1 MASMAMSVIISMA
14 CHFMGSAE
22 QWRAVGLGPKV
33 SDISN
38 GTHVHASYSFENLHR
53 RKPLIIAMTLY
64 GHSMGFAATLGG
76 DVLAVLE
83 LERYHKIRYFDL
95 RVLSGMNENFRN
107 IEHLCEWVMDHR
119 QQSCIERLTSMQ
131 PEPDEDDASFEIRAM
146 KQREKVLYENAMERC
161 LLVNSIFSSLIFG
174 VMGWETCLN
183 GGKVNRLCDQWWAEW
198 TNPLLA
204 LLALLE
210 STMGCIEEHRIT
222 MYVSR

>member
-1 MASMAMSVIISMA
+1 MAMSVIIGMA
-14 CHFMGSAE
+14 CHLMGSAE

-53 RKPLIIAMTLY
+53 RKPLIIAMSLF

-95 RVLSGMNENFRN
+95 RVLTGMNENFRN
-107 IEHLCEWVMDHR
+107 IGHLCESVMDHR
-119 QQSCIERLTSMQ
+119 QQSCIERLTSME

-146 KQREKVLYENAMERC
+146 KQREKVLYENAMERYTAEEFY
-161 LLVNSIFSSLIFG
+161 LDLFSRAFSPVNDATERDELGRS
-174 VMGWETCLN
+174 CP
-183 GGKVNRLCDQWWAEW
+183 KK
-198 TNPLLA
+198 
-204 LLALLE
+204 
-210 STMGCIEEHRIT
+210 RIQQGQRW
-222 MYVSR
+222 SQR